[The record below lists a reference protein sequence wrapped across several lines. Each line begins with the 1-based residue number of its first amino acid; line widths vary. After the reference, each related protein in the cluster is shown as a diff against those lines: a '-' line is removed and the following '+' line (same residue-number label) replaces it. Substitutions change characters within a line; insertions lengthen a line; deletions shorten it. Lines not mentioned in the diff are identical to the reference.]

1 MEKYISTSELRND
14 KKTAIK
20 FRVRYTKGDYGI
32 PRGIYFTI
40 QPVVLHHLSNGS
52 VMESWSHRSGMD
64 FLMKPLPR
72 KSAKQEELIAK
83 RLSPELMNLCRLYQ
97 EDKKEEI
104 KSIITEISASL

>member
-20 FRVRYTKGDYGI
+20 FRIRYTKGDYGI

-52 VMESWSHRSGMD
+52 VM
-64 FLMKPLPR
+64 
-72 KSAKQEELIAK
+72 
-83 RLSPELMNLCRLYQ
+83 
-97 EDKKEEI
+97 
-104 KSIITEISASL
+104 